1 MSMVSLQQSMAIRS
15 AIRTQEMEAIVAPP
29 VGSVIMYAGN
39 ADIAGFYI
47 CDGRQISQTTYAD
60 LYAVIGDTYTLS
72 PGALYF
78 QIPDLRSRF
87 VVGAC
92 GTATSPPFGF
102 TKYVPGAKG
111 GEEAH
116 LLTVGEVGE
125 HNHDLTVTSSPHT
138 HAIVDAGHTHTLT
151 DPGHVHGG
159 TPNTRG
165 GLYIAGAPD
174 AGRGSASDS
183 AVTGITMASA
193 TTGIT
198 VVEAT
203 AGVSVLSGPTPV
215 ASAHENRP
223 PYMGL
228 CYLIRVG

>member
-1 MSMVSLQQSMAIRS
+1 
-15 AIRTQEMEAIVAPP
+15 MEAIVAPP

-47 CDGRQISQTTYAD
+47 CDGRQLSQEDYAD

-72 PGALYF
+72 PGPLYF
-78 QIPDLRSRF
+78 RIPDLRSRF

-92 GTATSPPFGF
+92 GTATSPPFGM
-102 TKYVPGAKG
+102 TKYDPGDTG
-111 GEEAH
+111 GEEHHILA
-116 LLTVGEVGE
+116 TNEVGA
-125 HNHDLTVTSSPHT
+125 HTHDVALNDPGHT
-138 HAIVDAGHTHTLT
+138 HALT
-151 DPGHVHGG
+151 DPGHTHAITDPGHTHTQRNYGNYGSTGLVNANDDPSKGS
-159 TPNTRG
+159 NT
-165 GLYIAGAPD
+165 INT
-174 AGRGSASDS
+174 S
-183 AVTGITMASA
+183 SA

-198 VVEAT
+198 VDT
-203 AGVSVLSGPTPV
+203 ANTSITVASAVSNTTVTLTPTPT